1 MNLISA
7 SDQSPTG
14 RRGPL
19 IATFLLMVIV
29 LGILV
34 YLLLP
39 LPGIAPTSVRTTSR
53 TVTTSSLSGNPTY
66 YVTMKALTRGG
77 TQTLEYTGLTPIS
90 MIFTAQSDGTAPFT
104 YAWDFGDGTNSS
116 IGSVEHTFA
125 SNCAYDVHLLVTDA
139 RGVERTK
146 DFILATFSSASSA
159 SATVLC
165 PKVGTAGISSVIVE
179 GGFAPSGSRLQL
191 LADGALA
198 ATTTVWRNG
207 YFADDISSGLAPKPN
222 GSTYTVQISQI
233 NKTRTFTTVEG
244 VRVTPSVGVPGTSIL
259 VEGRS
264 YPPFSP
270 VSVYLG
276 SAFLGTAQADGDG
289 SFQSTYLIPSV
300 SPLIRKG
307 NYEVTT
313 EPPVLGAQAFVI
325 VPTTT
330 ASLVQS
336 IPDYT
341 PWILAAVAAVI
352 VVYLVIRRRRRRE
365 KSGY

>member
-1 MNLISA
+1 MA
-7 SDQSPTG
+7 PDQAPRR

-19 IATFLLMVIV
+19 AATFLLMIIV
-29 LGILV
+29 LGILA

-39 LPGIAPTSVRTTSR
+39 LPGIPPTSTRTTTR
-53 TVTTSSLSGNPTY
+53 TGTTSSLSGNPTY

-77 TQTLEYTGLTPIS
+77 TQTLEYTGLTPIT
-90 MIFTAQSDGTAPFT
+90 MIFTGQSDGTPPFT
-104 YAWDFGDGTNSS
+104 YAWDFGDGSNSS
-116 IGSVEHTFA
+116 LGSTEHTFA
-125 SNCAYDVHLLVTDA
+125 SNCAYDIHLSVTDA

-165 PKVGTAGISSVIVE
+165 PKVGTAGISTVIVE
-179 GGFAPSGSRLQL
+179 GGFAPSGARLQL
-191 LADGALA
+191 VADGVLA
-198 ATTTVWRNG
+198 ATSTVWRNG
-207 YFADDISSGLAPKPN
+207 YFADDISNGLTPKPN
-222 GSTYTVQISQI
+222 GSTYTIQISHI

-244 VRVTPSVGVPGTSIL
+244 VRVTPSIGLPGTSIL

-264 YPPFSP
+264 YPAFSP

-276 SAFLGTAQADGDG
+276 NAFLGTAQADEDG

-307 NYEVTT
+307 YYEVTT
-313 EPPVLGAQAFVI
+313 EPPVLGAQAFLI
-325 VPTTT
+325 VPATT
-330 ASLVQS
+330 ASLVQT

-341 PWILAAVAAVI
+341 PWILAVLVAAI
-352 VVYLVIRRRRRRE
+352 VLYIVIRRRRRSE
-365 KSGY
+365 